1 MKPTLDGDVAVY
13 YNGTRIA
20 SMQLDIN
27 EDIDWET
34 LAIDDARSVTTLL
47 AKDPAIV
54 DFIAEEVARSATET
68 DA

>member
-1 MKPTLDGDVAVY
+1 
-13 YNGTRIA
+13 
-20 SMQLDIN
+20 MQLDIN